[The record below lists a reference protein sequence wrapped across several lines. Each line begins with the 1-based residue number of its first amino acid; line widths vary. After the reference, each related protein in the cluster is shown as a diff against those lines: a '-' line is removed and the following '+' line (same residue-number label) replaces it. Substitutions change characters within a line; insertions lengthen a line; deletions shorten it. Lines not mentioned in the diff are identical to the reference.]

1 LFNCEDNSK
10 TLEKSESTSSIKYSN
25 NAPNSKKISKKQKK
39 EEFESI
45 SNTSC
50 SIAIATSIAVSN
62 TNKSSSVPS
71 YNLITSSILTS
82 VRLCDLR
89 VSSVVF
95 GLPLHIIM
103 QRTGQPLPQKIIE
116 SMKLLRKLGPRAIG
130 IFRKNGVKTRINRL
144 KDAIDKNEDVNF
156 NLFYTLY
163 DIADMIKLYFRQLP
177 ECLMT
182 NKLSDILLANYDSS
196 L

>member
-1 LFNCEDNSK
+1 M
-10 TLEKSESTSSIKYSN
+10 
-25 NAPNSKKISKKQKK
+25 
-39 EEFESI
+39 
-45 SNTSC
+45 
-50 SIAIATSIAVSN
+50 
-62 TNKSSSVPS
+62 
-71 YNLITSSILTS
+71 
-82 VRLCDLR
+82 
-89 VSSVVF
+89 SSVVF

-144 KDAIDKNEDVNF
+144 KDAIDKNEDINF

-182 NKLSDILLANYDSS
+182 NKLSDILLTNYDSNGFF
-196 L
+196 LLNFCFIFFN